1 MGVSDLP
8 QVPDGLRWP
17 VVLGIDPGTLVVGYG
32 AVVQRPEGPALL
44 AAGALRASRSA
55 DVPTRLGHLRQEL
68 DLLMERLRPTTVVVE
83 HAYTAVN
90 VQSALRVGEG
100 RGVALSCAACRGAEV
115 VQYQASQ
122 AKKALA
128 GQGSADKER
137 VARMVAAE
145 LGLERA
151 PEPLDASDALALAL
165 TYVHR
170 SRFER
175 AARGAR

>member
-1 MGVSDLP
+1 M
-8 QVPDGLRWP
+8 
-17 VVLGIDPGTLVVGYG
+17 
-32 AVVQRPEGPALL
+32 
-44 AAGALRASRSA
+44 
-55 DVPTRLGHLRQEL
+55 
-68 DLLMERLRPTTVVVE
+68 
-83 HAYTAVN
+83 
-90 VQSALRVGEG
+90 
-100 RGVALSCAACRGAEV
+100 

-122 AKKALA
+122 AKTALA

-151 PEPLDASDALALAL
+151 PEPPDASDALALAL

-170 SRFER
+170 SRFEQ